1 MMMVIKYID
10 DPFVMSYHNNFLL
23 NVNAKQPSY

>member
-1 MMMVIKYID
+1 MIVIKYID
-10 DPFVMSYHNNFLL
+10 DPFVTSYHNNFLL